1 MSERFDLETGGQN
14 YSDMLA
20 SIEKNMNTES
30 NTVLLVDDELGIR
43 KMVARSL
50 VGFAPELQIYE
61 ASNGKDGLEVLGKIR
76 KKHGRD
82 PLLIVLDLNMPI
94 MNGWDFITALKKE
107 YEEAGK
113 PAGIPIVVLSSTS
126 GEKGVLF
133 MKKSVHDGKSG
144 YTPLATVAKE
154 SCIDKHRYDTDAK
167 KGLDSWL
174 KFFLKESKAEN

>member
-1 MSERFDLETGGQN
+1 MGERFNVETGGQN
-14 YSDMLA
+14 YSDVLA

-30 NTVLLVDDELGIR
+30 NAVLLVDDEVGIR

-50 VGFAPELQIYE
+50 SGFAPDLQIYE
-61 ASNGKDGLEVLGKIR
+61 AGNGKDGLAMLEKIR
-76 KKHGRD
+76 AKHGRD
-82 PLLIVLDLNMPI
+82 PLLIVLDLNMPV

-107 YEEAGK
+107 YEDAGK
-113 PAGIPIVVLSSTS
+113 FAGIPIVVLSSTS

-144 YTPLATVAKE
+144 YNPIATVAKE
-154 SCIDKHRYDTDAK
+154 SCVDGHRYDTNAK

-174 KFFLKESKAEN
+174 KFFLKDGKTDN